1 MTDIRLSAREKEV
14 RAKLLCS
21 GRKMSIKEVS
31 RQTGIPSSSV
41 YRAVES
47 LLRKG
52 AIIEY
57 FHIVGD
63 EKVPYNP
70 RLFGFP
76 GDEDPNPRRGLE
88 TENGNHEGVMRP
100 APSMGISLK
109 DLQTGISDPYN
120 IAVSTAKECP
130 PGYMRGHVAGHIQFE
145 VLVKGN
151 DDIRHHGD
159 NIVLGTLFSEEKAN
173 GRYALQRSGVLHVF
187 NQELTFT
194 YRWFPSTGRS
204 FLLLNP
210 SSVWIDPDRI
220 RDEYEIDECFLA
232 RARVV
237 GELFCQPQNGWQM
250 SEPTMHGKAHK
261 AFVNHPLIPF
271 MSDVI
276 EDEDADLKVD
286 KSTGDPELE
295 IEHDDP
301 DAMMKARIVKNFPT
315 LVAGLMESSE
325 EKDGIIARMEAR
337 IARLERINE
346 LQEQANRLQDDH
358 IGLMNDALVS
368 QQEFSA
374 TLAEQLVDFRD
385 KCMAILTDNQMIL
398 SSILKTVTDFGSK
411 SADILS
417 TYSATVV
424 RQNKVIGQMI
434 DQANALIKLN
444 TKQLR
449 AFSADR
455 SAQALD
461 RIEEE
466 LRAQRSLDNFEV
478 PGHDGGGGY
487 GTGYQLDTEED
498 SNRRWEGYE

>member
-21 GRKMSIKEVS
+21 GHRMSVKEVS
-31 RQTGIPSSSV
+31 RQTGIPASTV
-41 YRAVES
+41 YRIVDS
-47 LLRKG
+47 LIRKG
-52 AIIEY
+52 AMIEH
-57 FHIVGD
+57 FRLVGN
-63 EKVPYNP
+63 ERIPYNP
-70 RLFGFP
+70 RFFGFP
-76 GDEDPNPRRGLE
+76 EDADPTPVGGE
-88 TENGNHEGVMRP
+88 AGNGNHEGVMSP
-100 APSMGISLK
+100 GPSMGISLK
-109 DLQTGISDPYN
+109 DLQTGLSDPYN
-120 IAVSTAKECP
+120 VAVSTAKECP

-151 DDIRHHGD
+151 DDIRHYGD
-159 NIVLGTLFSEEKAN
+159 GITLGTLFSEEKAN
-173 GRYALQRSGVLHVF
+173 GRYARQRSGVLHVF

-210 SSVWIDPDRI
+210 SSVWIDPNRI
-220 RDEYEIDECFLA
+220 RDEYEIDECFLE

-237 GELFCQPQNGWQM
+237 GELFCQPQNGWQI

-271 MSDVI
+271 MSSST

-286 KSTGDPELE
+286 SSTGEPELE

-301 DAMMKARIVKNFPT
+301 KAMMKARIVKNFPT
-315 LVAGLMESSE
+315 ILESLMESSE
-325 EKDGIIARMEAR
+325 EKDDTIARLESR

-358 IGLMNDALVS
+358 IDLMNDALVG
-368 QQEFSA
+368 QQEFST
-374 TLAEQLVDFRD
+374 TLAAQLVDFRD
-385 KCMAILTDNQMIL
+385 RCMAILTDNQRIL
-398 SSILKTVTDFGSK
+398 SSILKSVTDVGK
-411 SADILS
+411 NAADVLS

-434 DQANALIKLN
+434 DQTNQLIKLN

-449 AFSADR
+449 AFSTDR
-455 SAQALD
+455 TAPALN
-461 RIEEE
+461 RIEDE
-466 LRAQRSLDNFEV
+466 LRAQRSLDSFEV

-487 GTGYQLDTEED
+487 GTGYQADTDEEN
-498 SNRRWEGYE
+498 NRRWEGYE